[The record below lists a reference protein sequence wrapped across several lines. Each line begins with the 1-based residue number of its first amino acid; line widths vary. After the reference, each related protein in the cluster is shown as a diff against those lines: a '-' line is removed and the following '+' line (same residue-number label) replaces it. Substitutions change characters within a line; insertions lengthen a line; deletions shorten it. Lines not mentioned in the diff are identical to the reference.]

1 MAGADAGV
9 RLPPQGQ
16 DHDRATALKKRVK
29 PGGRSGCPACPHSLP
44 EAQPQPRCPQCG
56 SDRLYKDGLRYLSD
70 GSTVQRY
77 LCRNC
82 GYRFSWP
89 TQKQKTTKDKHL
101 KREATINLR
110 ECSSRALALLEQSVE
125 GAMSN
130 IEQKSGS
137 GPAGATQPSQTSQAD
152 VKGKIVEYAF
162 WLQKQ
167 GMVSA
172 KNRVAMV
179 KRLADLGANLLDP
192 ESVKAVIAKQ
202 QTWSSSYKMLVTYA
216 YEGFL
221 KMLGMTWQRP
231 KYKQQQ
237 ALPFIPTEE
246 ELNSLILGVGP
257 KLGTFLQGL
266 KDTGAD
272 PGELA
277 KLRWIDVNFQNCTV
291 NIRPV
296 KGHNPRILKVSE
308 EFIGRLSTM
317 HRKGEY
323 IFHYPCLQ
331 KWFKIA
337 KKRLARKLNNPRLL
351 KITFT
356 TFRHWK
362 GTMEYH
368 RTHDLLHVK
377 KLLGHKNINS
387 TMVYVNLEQAVFTN
401 TNDEFHVAT
410 AKTVEEACK
419 LAQVGFEYF
428 TTIEGVQIFRKRK

>member
-1 MAGADAGV
+1 MVEEA
-9 RLPPQGQ
+9 PNF
-16 DHDRATALKKRVK
+16 K
-29 PGGRSGCPACPHSLP
+29 PACAIEAENGPVCP
-44 EAQPQPRCPQCG
+44 ECG
-56 SDRLYKDGLRYLSD
+56 NERLYKSGLRYLAD
-70 GSTVQRY
+70 GTAQQRY

-82 GYRFSWP
+82 GFRFSWP
-89 TQKQKTTKDKHL
+89 KVEGQHRGQILKTKHANNTVCRVCVPGSNPGSKNSAEALLALTETNGKTT
-101 KREATINLR
+101 
-110 ECSSRALALLEQSVE
+110 
-125 GAMSN
+125 
-130 IEQKSGS
+130 SGL
-137 GPAGATQPSQTSQAD
+137 AGATQPNQTSQAD
-152 VKGKIVEYAF
+152 IKGKIVEYAF

-167 GMVSA
+167 GVISA
-172 KNRVAMV
+172 KSRVSMV
-179 KRLADLGANLLDP
+179 KRLANLSANLLDP
-192 ESVKAVIAKQ
+192 ESVKTVIAKQ
-202 QTWSSSYKMLVTYA
+202 QKWSSSYKMLVTYA

-221 KMLGMTWQRP
+221 KMLGLTWQKP

-246 ELNSLILGVGP
+246 ELNALIIGVGP

-296 KGHNPRILKVSE
+296 KGHNPRILKVSD
-308 EFIGRLSTM
+308 EFIRRLSTIP
-317 HRKGEY
+317 RKGEY
-323 IFHYPCLQ
+323 IFHYPSLQ

-337 KKRLARKLNNPRLL
+337 KKKLARKLNNPRLA

-368 RTHDLLHVK
+368 KTHDLLHVK
-377 KLLGHKNINS
+377 KLLGHKKIES

-401 TNDEFHVAT
+401 TNDDFHVAT
-410 AKTVEEACK
+410 AKTLEEACK

>member
-1 MAGADAGV
+1 MSEQAPAE
-9 RLPPQGQ
+9 
-16 DHDRATALKKRVK
+16 K
-29 PGGRSGCPACPHSLP
+29 PAFTIPFQNGL
-44 EAQPQPRCPQCG
+44 RCPECG
-56 SDRLYKDGLRYLSD
+56 STRLNKDGIRYLKDS
-70 GSTVQRY
+70 SSVQRY
-77 LCRNC
+77 LCKDC

-89 TQKQKTTKDKHL
+89 QSGKQPKRQNL
-101 KREATINLR
+101 KSQHAITLD

-130 IEQKSGS
+130 VEEKTGS
-137 GPAGATQPSQTSQAD
+137 GPPAGAVATSQISQAD
-152 VKGKIVEYAF
+152 IKGKIVEYAF
-162 WLQKQ
+162 WLQKE
-167 GMVSA
+167 GVVSA
-172 KNRVAMV
+172 KNRVAMI

-246 ELNSLILGVGP
+246 ELNALIIGVGP

-308 EFIGRLSTM
+308 EFIRRLSTM
-317 HRKGEY
+317 PRKGEY

-387 TMVYVNLEQAVFTN
+387 TMVYVNLEQAVFTS

>member
-1 MAGADAGV
+1 
-9 RLPPQGQ
+9 L
-16 DHDRATALKKRVK
+16 
-29 PGGRSGCPACPHSLP
+29 C
-44 EAQPQPRCPQCG
+44 
-56 SDRLYKDGLRYLSD
+56 KD
-70 GSTVQRY
+70 
-77 LCRNC
+77 C

-89 TQKQKTTKDKHL
+89 RSGKQPKRQNL
-101 KREATINLR
+101 KSQHAITLD
-110 ECSSRALALLEQSVE
+110 ECSSRVKALLEQSVE
-125 GAMSN
+125 GAMSHV
-130 IEQKSGS
+130 EEKTGS
-137 GPAGATQPSQTSQAD
+137 GPSAGAVATSQISQAD
-152 VKGKIVEYAF
+152 IKGKIVEYAF
-162 WLQKQ
+162 WLQKE
-167 GMVSA
+167 GVVSA
-172 KNRVAMV
+172 KNRVAMI

-246 ELNSLILGVGP
+246 ELNALIVGVGP

-308 EFIGRLSTM
+308 EFIRRLSTM
-317 HRKGEY
+317 PRKGEY

>member
-1 MAGADAGV
+1 MGEEAPV
-9 RLPPQGQ
+9 E
-16 DHDRATALKKRVK
+16 K
-29 PGGRSGCPACPHSLP
+29 PAFQI
-44 EAQPQPRCPQCG
+44 EAQNGLRCPECG
-56 SDRLYKDGLRYLSD
+56 STRLYKDGLRYLADNTS
-70 GSTVQRY
+70 VQRY
-77 LCRNC
+77 LCRDC

-89 TQKQKTTKDKHL
+89 KHERKNLKSKQTIKTS
-101 KREATINLR
+101 
-110 ECSSRALALLEQSVE
+110 ECSSRALALLERRLE
-125 GAMSN
+125 GAMSDVKEN
-130 IEQKSGS
+130 LTS
-137 GPAGATQPSQTSQAD
+137 GPAGATEKPTEAD
-152 VKGKIVEYAF
+152 IKGKIVEYAF

-167 GMVSA
+167 GVVSA

-179 KRLADLGANLLDP
+179 KRLAQLGANLLDP
-192 ESVKAVIAKQ
+192 ESVKTVIAKQ

-246 ELNSLILGVGP
+246 ELNALIVGVGP

-296 KGHNPRILKVSE
+296 KGHNPRILKVSN
-308 EFIGRLSTM
+308 EFIRRLSIM
-317 HRKGEY
+317 PRKGEY
-323 IFHYPCLQ
+323 IFHYPSLQ

-368 RTHDLLHVK
+368 KTHDLLHVK

-410 AKTVEEACK
+410 ATTVEEACK

-428 TTIEGVQIFRKRK
+428 TTINGVQIFRKRK

>member
-1 MAGADAGV
+1 MG
-9 RLPPQGQ
+9 GQ
-16 DHDRATALKKRVK
+16 ASPSPAAPNAAQTDSTRTAY
-29 PGGRSGCPACPHSLP
+29 AI
-44 EAQPQPRCPQCG
+44 
-56 SDRLYKDGLRYLSD
+56 LSD

-89 TQKQKTTKDKHL
+89 TTQKQKTTKDKHL
-101 KREATINLR
+101 KREAAIDLR

-308 EFIGRLSTM
+308 EFIRRLSTM
-317 HRKGEY
+317 PRKGEY

-331 KWFKIA
+331 KWFKMA
-337 KKRLARKLNNPRLL
+337 KKRLALKLNNPRLL

-387 TMVYVNLEQAVFTN
+387 TMVYVNLEQAVFTS

-419 LAQVGFEYF
+419 LVAVGFEYV
-428 TTIEGVQIFRKRK
+428 TEIDGVKIFRKRK

>member
-1 MAGADAGV
+1 MGEEAPV
-9 RLPPQGQ
+9 E
-16 DHDRATALKKRVK
+16 K
-29 PGGRSGCPACPHSLP
+29 PAFKIEAENKPVCP
-44 EAQPQPRCPQCG
+44 ECG
-56 SDRLYKDGLRYLSD
+56 SARLYKDGLRYLADNTS
-70 GSTVQRY
+70 VQRY
-77 LCRNC
+77 LCREC

-89 TQKQKTTKDKHL
+89 RQHRSQILKTKRDKFNVCQVGGKEALPKNLAKAVCALTETNEKTT
-101 KREATINLR
+101 
-110 ECSSRALALLEQSVE
+110 
-125 GAMSN
+125 
-130 IEQKSGS
+130 SGL
-137 GPAGATQPSQTSQAD
+137 AGATEKPTEAD
-152 VKGKIVEYAF
+152 IKGKIVEYAF

-167 GMVSA
+167 GVVSA

-179 KRLADLGANLLDP
+179 KRLAQLGANLLDP
-192 ESVKAVIAKQ
+192 ESVKTVIAKQ

-246 ELNSLILGVGP
+246 ELNALIVGVGP

-296 KGHNPRILKVSE
+296 KGHNPRILKVSN
-308 EFIGRLSTM
+308 EFIRRLSIM
-317 HRKGEY
+317 PRKGEY
-323 IFHYPCLQ
+323 IFHYPSLQ

-368 RTHDLLHVK
+368 KTHDLLHVK

-410 AKTVEEACK
+410 ATTVEEACK

-428 TTIEGVQIFRKRK
+428 TTINGVQIFRKRK